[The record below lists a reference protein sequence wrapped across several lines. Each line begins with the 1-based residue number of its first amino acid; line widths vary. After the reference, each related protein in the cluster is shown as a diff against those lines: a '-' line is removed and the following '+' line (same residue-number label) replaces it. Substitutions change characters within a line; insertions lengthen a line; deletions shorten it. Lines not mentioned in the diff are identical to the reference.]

1 MKPDVAIIGAGGLGT
16 AIAQLIS
23 INSNKVYLYARRKEL
38 VEEIEKTRH
47 NTEYYP
53 NNRLNDNIIPVN
65 TFEVL
70 KYCSVIFLCVPSS
83 AFRKTVIELD
93 KYVNESSVIVST
105 AKGIEYPSINTMS
118 SIFNE
123 YHDNDI
129 VVFSGPNF
137 ASEIILKLFTVA
149 DIASSNEE
157 SLKIVESLLTTKSFR
172 VKKTND
178 VIGTELCGILKNIN
192 AIAYGI
198 CEGMNINDNARY
210 AILTKGFNETKEII
224 TKLGGDRDTV
234 NGYCGFG
241 DMVLTS
247 TSRESRNHTLGMLYG
262 QRIVVDEK
270 SSGIIFEGKKSIK
283 SIKQL
288 CDEHKIE
295 SLIVNFVYDVI
306 VNNINPKK
314 AFRDLWDHIE

>member
-38 VEEIEKTRH
+38 VEEMEKTRH
-47 NTEYYP
+47 NIEYYP

-70 KYCSVIFLCVPSS
+70 KDCSVIFLCVPSS